1 MNEVGRLIHV
11 ERDDTVPVLS
21 EESWSANVQLR
32 TSESPK
38 KIVIS
43 CLEHTPD

>member
-1 MNEVGRLIHV
+1 MNEVGRLIHI

-21 EESWSANVQLR
+21 EESWSANIQLR

-38 KIVIS
+38 KIEIS
-43 CLEHTPD
+43 CLENTPD